1 VPGVALDDVHRRVPA
16 ARFGVVARRQIDEHR
31 ALVRVAERVAA
42 QQFAVDDLLV
52 DTAS

>member
-1 VPGVALDDVHRRVPA
+1 V
-16 ARFGVVARRQIDEHR
+16 ARFGVVARGQIDEHR